1 MALNPSIG
9 LVGIAFQYDRDTPAS
24 EPKYVHGLT
33 GGSPFGASRS
43 IANTAVAC
51 GNRAPSDARVDSI
64 EIAPSVQALCY
75 PDTSGAYLYAALGEV
90 ESTPATDV
98 GDGYYKHVFTMGATI
113 PYATLWS
120 QEGTNNFTR
129 ADGCKCGTLEITAT
143 GNEHLAM
150 QADFQGIDAQVGID
164 AIPGSVKAS
173 CFDGKFTT
181 TDCLF
186 KIDASGDTPAEAL
199 VSEASF
205 TFENNL
211 SALTSLGRV
220 TPREIAE
227 GNLSAGCSVTTI
239 PDDITEYKKLMTG
252 SADSTAITGK
262 VVLGSVYAKF
272 YHTDDPNMTLEIEV
286 NHCPFTAEYPEV
298 DPEGNEATIQFTTD
312 AAIIAAAGES
322 PVTVTLVNKV
332 ESYAVG
338 TMSTT
343 STQSTST
350 KSSKSTT
357 TDKAVSE

>member
-9 LVGIAFQYDRDTPAS
+9 LAGIAFQTDRDTAAT
-24 EPKYVHGLT
+24 EPTFVHGLT

-64 EIAPSVQALCY
+64 EITPSVQALCY
-75 PDTSGAYLYAALGEV
+75 PDTIGAYLYAALGKV
-90 ESTPATDV
+90 ETTAASTA
-98 GDGYYKHVFTMGATI
+98 GYYKHVFTMGSTI
-113 PYATLWS
+113 PYATIWS
-120 QEGTNNFTR
+120 QVGVDNFTR
-129 ADGCKCGTLEITAT
+129 ADGCKCGTLELTAT

-150 QADFQGIDAQVGID
+150 QADFQGIDAEIGID
-164 AIPGSVKAS
+164 AIPGDVSAS
-173 CFDGKFTT
+173 CFGGKYTT
-181 TDCLF
+181 TDCVF
-186 KIDASGDTPAEAL
+186 KIDASGETPAEAL
-199 VSEASF
+199 VSEGSF

-272 YHTDDPNMTLEIEV
+272 YHTEDTNMTLEIEV

-332 ESYAVG
+332 ASYGAAG
-338 TMSTT
+338 TSKR
-343 STQSTST
+343 SNT
-350 KSSKSTT
+350 KST
-357 TDKAVSE
+357 KAVSE

>member
-9 LVGIAFQYDRDTPAS
+9 LVGIAFQADRDTEAATPTF
-24 EPKYVHGLT
+24 VHGLT

-43 IANTAVAC
+43 IANTPVAC

-64 EIAPSVQALCY
+64 EITPSVQALCY
-75 PDTSGAYLYAALGEV
+75 PDTVGAYLYAALGAV
-90 ESTPATDV
+90 ETTKADV
-98 GDGYYKHVFTMGATI
+98 SGYYKHVFTMGSTI
-113 PYATLWS
+113 PYATIWS
-120 QEGTNNFTR
+120 QVGVDNFTR
-129 ADGCKCGTLEITAT
+129 SDGCKCGTLELTAT
-143 GNEHLAM
+143 GNEHLSM

-164 AIPGSVKAS
+164 AIPGEVEAS
-173 CFDGKFTT
+173 CFGGKYTT
-181 TDCLF
+181 TDCVF
-186 KIDASGDTPAEAL
+186 KIDASGETPAEAL
-199 VSEASF
+199 VSEGSF

-211 SALTSLGRV
+211 SALTSIGRV

-252 SADSTAITGK
+252 SETSTAITGK

-272 YHTDDPNMTLEIEV
+272 FHTDDENMTLEIQV

-332 ESYAVG
+332 ASYTDPTA
-338 TMSTT
+338 TA
-343 STQSTST
+343 STQSTSS

-357 TDKAVSE
+357 TDKAVSD

>member
-9 LVGIAFQYDRDTPAS
+9 LAGIAFQKDRDTAADKPTF
-24 EPKYVHGLT
+24 VHGLT

-64 EIAPSVQALCY
+64 EVTPSVQALCY
-75 PDTSGAYLYAALGEV
+75 PDTLGAYLYAALGAV
-90 ESTPATDV
+90 VSTDADEK
-98 GDGYYKHVFTMGATI
+98 GYYKHVFTMGSTI
-113 PYATLWS
+113 PYATIWS
-120 QEGTNNFTR
+120 QVGTNNFTR
-129 ADGCKCGTLEITAT
+129 SDGCKCGTLELTAT

-150 QADFQGIDAQVGID
+150 QADFQGIDAQIGI
-164 AIPGSVKAS
+164 AEIPGDVEAS
-173 CFDGKFTT
+173 CFAGKYTT
-181 TDCLF
+181 TDCVF

-199 VSEASF
+199 VSEGSF

-211 SALTSLGRV
+211 SALTGLGRV

-252 SADSTAITGK
+252 SAESTALTGK

-272 YHTDDPNMTLEIEV
+272 FHTEDANMTLEIQV

-322 PVTVTLVNKV
+322 PVTVTLVNKTA
-332 ESYAVG
+332 SYALDAD
-338 TMSTT
+338 STT
-343 STQSTST
+343 NTQST

-357 TDKAVSE
+357 TDKAVSD